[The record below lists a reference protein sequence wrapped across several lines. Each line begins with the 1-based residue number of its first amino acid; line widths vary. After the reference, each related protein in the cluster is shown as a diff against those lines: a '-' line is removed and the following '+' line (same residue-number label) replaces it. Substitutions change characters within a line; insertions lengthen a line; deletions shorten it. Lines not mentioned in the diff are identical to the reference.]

1 MLIGREGKLDSMEK
15 NWSSAGAKF
24 VVVYGNHKSGKTS
37 VLSEFSEN
45 KRGILFSAEHL
56 NSFMNLRLFEK
67 AVSEFSGEEE
77 DFPTWKVAFKRIADF
92 AKDERFLLAIDDFA
106 DLVFEDRTILKDFRN
121 AFENEWR
128 NSNIFVVAGCG
139 RVFFTENEITAEN
152 SAASMRRPIIY
163 KLEELDYLDS
173 AKLLPKGTSAADKMR
188 YYCCLGGIPEY
199 LKLVEGDKTFEENIR
214 NILADKD
221 YIVDSLIITA
231 SCSPEGSYIMNNHLA
246 ELRAESIK
254 EYFREYVNSYSDSL
268 NNRFWEISL
277 LPEDENS
284 ADGEGEDAFNEK
296 MSNSVRLQDKIG
308 TRWIAEGWDELYNL
322 IKRETNIADRD
333 YIDSC
338 MSISNYDDRE
348 RAILNS
354 PDGRYIKEVLYPYLR
369 CVKFDFY
376 MHRRGMIKDTVHT
389 REIDT
394 LYMQGVEALQE
405 RDYKKAVTLLRPY
418 RDLNSALAFICM
430 DYNNSALEILK
441 ELPQSAACN
450 YMQSVVYA
458 RMGREDWAVQHFIR
472 SVEQDPA
479 MRHRGN
485 LDPEIS
491 SLLKK
496 YHVLNSLKNSCTI
509 K

>member
-1 MLIGREGKLDSMEK
+1 MLVGREGKLDSMEK

-199 LKLVEGDKTFEENIR
+199 LKLVEGEKTFEENIR
-214 NILADKD
+214 NIFLRKD
-221 YIVDSLIITA
+221 
-231 SCSPEGSYIMNNHLA
+231 SPLFREPAMLFLD
-246 ELRAESIK
+246 ELREPEFYNSILFALAKGSQRINEIVAETGESSTK
-254 EYFREYVNSYSDSL
+254 VNKY
-268 NNRFWEISL
+268 L
-277 LPEDENS
+277 L
-284 ADGEGEDAFNEK
+284 
-296 MSNSVRLQDKIG
+296 
-308 TRWIAEGWDELYNL
+308 
-322 IKRETNIADRD
+322 
-333 YIDSC
+333 
-338 MSISNYDDRE
+338 
-348 RAILNS
+348 
-354 PDGRYIKEVLYPYLR
+354 
-369 CVKFDFY
+369 
-376 MHRRGMIKDTVHT
+376 
-389 REIDT
+389 
-394 LYMQGVEALQE
+394 
-405 RDYKKAVTLLRPY
+405 TLLQMQIVS
-418 RDLNSALAFICM
+418 RDIPFGEENKASRKGVYTISSKALAFWFRFVLPNKTAIATGKPVLENLTEEIDSYIDGKIFEQVCM
-430 DYNNSALEILK
+430 QYMFRKNKQGMLPFLSSVIAGYWSSLK
-441 ELPQSAACN
+441 EYSDAKLVAAN
-450 YMQSVVYA
+450 QRNRQILFAEYRKSFSEPGEQLLA
-458 RMGREDWAVQHFIR
+458 RLRKNDKLFTEYWERFDMLFSIEQFPREIR
-472 SVEQDPA
+472 
-479 MRHRGN
+479 N
-485 LDPEIS
+485 LENMK
-491 SLLKK
+491 LKLVDIEGLYK
-496 YHVLNSLKNSCTI
+496 
-509 K
+509 

>member
-1 MLIGREGKLDSMEK
+1 MLVGREGKLDSMEK

-163 KLEELDYLDS
+163 KLEELDYIDS

-199 LKLVEGDKTFEENIR
+199 LKLVEGEKTFEENIR
-214 NILADKD
+214 NIFLRKD
-221 YIVDSLIITA
+221 
-231 SCSPEGSYIMNNHLA
+231 SPLFREPAMLFLD
-246 ELRAESIK
+246 ELREPEFYNSILFALAKGSQRINEIVAETGESSTK
-254 EYFREYVNSYSDSL
+254 VNKY
-268 NNRFWEISL
+268 L
-277 LPEDENS
+277 L
-284 ADGEGEDAFNEK
+284 
-296 MSNSVRLQDKIG
+296 
-308 TRWIAEGWDELYNL
+308 
-322 IKRETNIADRD
+322 
-333 YIDSC
+333 
-338 MSISNYDDRE
+338 
-348 RAILNS
+348 
-354 PDGRYIKEVLYPYLR
+354 
-369 CVKFDFY
+369 
-376 MHRRGMIKDTVHT
+376 
-389 REIDT
+389 
-394 LYMQGVEALQE
+394 
-405 RDYKKAVTLLRPY
+405 TLLQMQIVS
-418 RDLNSALAFICM
+418 RDIPFGEENKASRKGVYTISSKALAFWFRFVLPNKTAIATGKPVLENLTEEIDSYIDGKIFEQVCM
-430 DYNNSALEILK
+430 QYMFRKNKQGMLPFLSSVIAGYWSSLK
-441 ELPQSAACN
+441 EYSDAKLVAAN
-450 YMQSVVYA
+450 QRNRQILFAEYRKSFSEPGEQLLA
-458 RMGREDWAVQHFIR
+458 RLRKNDKLFTEYWERFDMLFSIEQFPREIR
-472 SVEQDPA
+472 
-479 MRHRGN
+479 N
-485 LDPEIS
+485 LENMK
-491 SLLKK
+491 LKLVDIEGLYK
-496 YHVLNSLKNSCTI
+496 
-509 K
+509 

>member
-173 AKLLPKGTSAADKMR
+173 AKLLPKETSAADKMR

-199 LKLVEGDKTFEENIR
+199 LKLVEGEKTFEENIR
-214 NILADKD
+214 NIFLRKD
-221 YIVDSLIITA
+221 
-231 SCSPEGSYIMNNHLA
+231 SPLFREPAMLFLD
-246 ELRAESIK
+246 ELREPEFYNSILFALAKGSQRINEIVAETGESSTK
-254 EYFREYVNSYSDSL
+254 VNKY
-268 NNRFWEISL
+268 L
-277 LPEDENS
+277 L
-284 ADGEGEDAFNEK
+284 
-296 MSNSVRLQDKIG
+296 
-308 TRWIAEGWDELYNL
+308 
-322 IKRETNIADRD
+322 
-333 YIDSC
+333 
-338 MSISNYDDRE
+338 
-348 RAILNS
+348 
-354 PDGRYIKEVLYPYLR
+354 
-369 CVKFDFY
+369 
-376 MHRRGMIKDTVHT
+376 
-389 REIDT
+389 
-394 LYMQGVEALQE
+394 
-405 RDYKKAVTLLRPY
+405 TLLQMQIVS
-418 RDLNSALAFICM
+418 RDIPFGEENKASRKGVYTISSKALAFWFRFVLPNKTAIATGKPVLENLTEEIDRYIDGKIFEQVCM
-430 DYNNSALEILK
+430 QYMFRKNKQGMLPFLSSVIAGYWSSLK
-441 ELPQSAACN
+441 EYSDAKLVAAN
-450 YMQSVVYA
+450 QRNRQILFAEYRKSFSEPGEQLLA
-458 RMGREDWAVQHFIR
+458 RLRKNDKLFTEYWERFDMLFSIEQFPREIR
-472 SVEQDPA
+472 
-479 MRHRGN
+479 N
-485 LDPEIS
+485 LENMK
-491 SLLKK
+491 LKLVDIEGLYK
-496 YHVLNSLKNSCTI
+496 
-509 K
+509 